1 MLDLKIDL
9 HTMNVTNAA
18 GHEHRIRPIAARAA
32 ALFAER
38 LEESYAKN
46 GGARGAAAIDN
57 IAAPPL
63 DLHLGGMSDEEAASK
78 IANAWLEALAL
89 KLKF

>member
-1 MLDLKIDL
+1 MFGLNIDL
-9 HTMNVTNAA
+9 LSLSVENAA
-18 GHEHRIRPIAARAA
+18 GHEHRIQPIAARAA

-38 LEESYAKN
+38 LVDCWRDN
-46 GGARGAAAIDN
+46 RGPPKVAAVDS
-57 IAAPPL
+57 IAASTVSL
-63 DLHLGGMSDEEAASK
+63 NLAGMSDQEAASR